1 MTPPSDPP
9 RGDARTPQDQ
19 PTPDEAPEHRLD
31 ETITSTPSPESAA
44 VPIAL
49 PLADPGRFQL
59 EDEIGRGGVGRVVR
73 AVDRPLGRAVA
84 IKQILTDAPQLDA
97 RFYREMRLTARLQH
111 PAIVPLYD
119 AGRWPDGQPFYAM
132 KLVEGR
138 SLKDVFNGCASLA
151 ERMALLPKLLTVCEA
166 VAYAHAQGVLHRDLK
181 PANVLIGPF
190 GETMVIDWGVAKD
203 LRSPEEAAAPSRTT
217 PVGDD
222 TLTSVGTVIGTPA
235 YMPPEQA
242 RGEEVDER
250 ADVYALGAMLY
261 ELLSGLRPYKG
272 VSSSVE
278 VLKAVI
284 ARPPQSVR
292 EVAPDAPP
300 ELLAIV
306 EAAMARD
313 RSARYPTAAAM
324 AEDLRRF
331 ETGQLVAAH
340 RYPIRTLVRRWVAR
354 HRGVVQAALLFVLGG
369 AIAGALSIRRV
380 VLARDAAQKA
390 QASAERAL
398 VVARD
403 RQDQLILTQARTALA
418 TDPTA
423 TLAWLKQLPADT
435 RRLDSAR
442 ELATSAYLRGY
453 AQHSWRG
460 PDSVTSVAYSRDG
473 RYVAAAFPGAI
484 LIADART
491 GHAVQKATTTDLDQ
505 IRYAP
510 EGSSLSPDV
519 LLAPG
524 PRGALWLL
532 GPDGQVTNT
541 LQGHTG
547 SVLAM
552 DWSADGKTL
561 VTGGADR
568 EVRVWDL
575 TRRESRLIGK
585 HVGVVE
591 RVVVA
596 TDGKHVASASGGE
609 LIIWDLA
616 TGRARKI
623 MATRHHT
630 GLGRLYEAAGEY
642 SRIAFSPDGR
652 VVAAVLSS
660 SNDVELWP
668 VAGGGPDRL
677 TFPETLSSLRYTPSG
692 SLLVGGESGKVYHW
706 VRGHQ
711 WHILLEV
718 AKDQIEDI
726 ALARR
731 PDSPM
736 PLIIGAAS
744 RDQIIALVRPLE
756 DDRFELHGH
765 AAKVRTVQFS
775 PDGTHLL
782 SGSADGTVRL
792 WYLRP
797 QYDQTLFTDG
807 SSHAAAVSPD
817 GKLIAFGTDG
827 AVELQKI
834 VANSRE
840 AEEKSIHV
848 GAGPVAAVVWTP
860 DGKSVA
866 AAKDGGVYL
875 VGLDGSTRL
884 LAKSRTLVARLTF
897 VDGGRKLVGDD
908 EDGAVWL
915 WELSSGRAWALAT
928 AGAAAGPTA
937 VAVDGDAIAIPQQGR
952 TLVFSARDPAR
963 APLVVSDG
971 TEQVVAAL
979 SATGDWLATG
989 TAKGGVALW
998 ELPSRKRRV
1007 LLDEDGGAAVL
1018 ALGLSR
1024 DGRLAL
1030 LSASRDLKYVDLAS
1044 GRIEVAP
1051 HNEVMVRGALLSAS
1065 LDHAVAWAGP
1075 DFWVWDRASF
1085 TWRSLPGWSDVRGVA
1100 LSPDGNRAI
1109 VTNDGNSAERVELGR
1124 SPVPRDATGL
1134 GTWLDAATSTVI
1146 QANRP
1151 TTPR

>member
-1 MTPPSDPP
+1 M
-9 RGDARTPQDQ
+9 
-19 PTPDEAPEHRLD
+19 
-31 ETITSTPSPESAA
+31 
-44 VPIAL
+44 
-49 PLADPGRFQL
+49 
-59 EDEIGRGGVGRVVR
+59 
-73 AVDRPLGRAVA
+73 
-84 IKQILTDAPQLDA
+84 
-97 RFYREMRLTARLQH
+97 
-111 PAIVPLYD
+111 
-119 AGRWPDGQPFYAM
+119 
-132 KLVEGR
+132 
-138 SLKDVFNGCASLA
+138 
-151 ERMALLPKLLTVCEA
+151 
-166 VAYAHAQGVLHRDLK
+166 
-181 PANVLIGPF
+181 
-190 GETMVIDWGVAKD
+190 
-203 LRSPEEAAAPSRTT
+203 
-217 PVGDD
+217 
-222 TLTSVGTVIGTPA
+222 
-235 YMPPEQA
+235 
-242 RGEEVDER
+242 
-250 ADVYALGAMLY
+250 
-261 ELLSGLRPYKG
+261 
-272 VSSSVE
+272 
-278 VLKAVI
+278 
-284 ARPPQSVR
+284 
-292 EVAPDAPP
+292 
-300 ELLAIV
+300 
-306 EAAMARD
+306 
-313 RSARYPTAAAM
+313 
-324 AEDLRRF
+324 
-331 ETGQLVAAH
+331 
-340 RYPIRTLVRRWVAR
+340 
-354 HRGVVQAALLFVLGG
+354 VQAALLFVLGG

-473 RYVAAAFPGAI
+473 RYVAAAFPGSI

-510 EGSSLSPDV
+510 EGSSLPADV

-561 VTGGADR
+561 VTGGADQ

-596 TDGKHVASASGGE
+596 SDGKHAASASGGE

-848 GAGPVAAVVWTP
+848 GAGPVAAVAWTP

-928 AGAAAGPTA
+928 AGAAAGPI
-937 VAVDGDAIAIPQQGR
+937 GGGR
-952 TLVFSARDPAR
+952 RRGRDRRSRRTGARSLSARDPAR

-979 SATGDWLATG
+979 SARGDWLATG

-998 ELPSRKRRV
+998 ELPSRERRP
-1007 LLDEDGGAAVL
+1007 LLDETGARGARARAVARRAARVTQREPRPQVRRPGQRPHRGGA
-1018 ALGLSR
+1018 SR
-1024 DGRLAL
+1024 RGDGARAL
-1030 LSASRDLKYVDLAS
+1030 LRRVSIMRSR
-1044 GRIEVAP
+1044 G
-1051 HNEVMVRGALLSAS
+1051 
-1065 LDHAVAWAGP
+1065 AGP

-1109 VTNDGNSAERVELGR
+1109 VTNDGNSAERVELGAHR
-1124 SPVPRDATGL
+1124 CHATRPALGPGSTPPLRRPSRRTDRPRRADRVGKREEPGSRLDL
-1134 GTWLDAATSTVI
+1134 GWTIARLGRWHTASWRNFSLGHGTSL
-1146 QANRP
+1146 AKRGRP
-1151 TTPR
+1151 WA